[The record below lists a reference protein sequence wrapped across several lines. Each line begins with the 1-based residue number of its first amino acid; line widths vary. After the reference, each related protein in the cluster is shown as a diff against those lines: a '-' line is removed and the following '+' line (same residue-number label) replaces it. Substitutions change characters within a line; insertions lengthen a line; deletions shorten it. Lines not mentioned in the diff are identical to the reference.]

1 MVGTN
6 NSASE
11 KQQAQIPARNN
22 NLSRFV
28 MKKILILLFILF
40 CLVVPGVSGDIVTAK
55 FAAGPGS
62 IETPLQNASVYISEA
77 KVAVAEWNWTSALLI
92 TMRGLAWYPDNA
104 DILCLQGYSYRKMG
118 QYEKS
123 VEIVS
128 KGILLDPKPV
138 RYANRGYGYLA
149 LGNYPAA
156 LTDAETGIALNANYT
171 TNYGVKALALNGMNR
186 NNDALAAI
194 DQALALEPENAH
206 YWHIKGNLLAVNG
219 NCTGA
224 RDTLEKSLAIDSD
237 YNLPYPGFTSARE
250 NLAKLNTSCIPAATQ
265 ARASP
270 SPTKS
275 SPGGIAVVGCMVALL
290 VVGTR
295 K

>member
-1 MVGTN
+1 
-6 NSASE
+6 
-11 KQQAQIPARNN
+11 
-22 NLSRFV
+22 
-28 MKKILILLFILF
+28 MKKILFLICILF
-40 CLVVPGVSGDIVTAK
+40 CITVPAASGDVITAK
-55 FAAGPGS
+55 FAAGPAS
-62 IETPLQNASVYISEA
+62 LETPPQNASVYISEA
-77 KVAVAEWNWTSALLI
+77 KAAVAERNWTSALFI
-92 TMRGLAWYPDNA
+92 TTRGIAWYPDNA

-156 LTDAETGIALNANYT
+156 LADAENGIALNTNYT

-186 NNDALAAI
+186 NNEALAAI
-194 DQALALEPENAH
+194 DKALALVPENAH
-206 YWHIKGNLLAVNG
+206 YWHVKGNLLAANG

-224 RDTLEKSLAIDSD
+224 RETLEKSLAIDSD
-237 YNLPYPGFTSARE
+237 YNLPYPGFPSARE
-250 NLAKLNTSCIPAATQ
+250 DLAELNTRCIAAATQ
-265 ARASP
+265 APVSP
-270 SPTKS
+270 SPTKAS
-275 SPGGIAVVGCMVALL
+275 NGGIAVVGCIVILL
-290 VVGTR
+290 VAGTR

>member
-1 MVGTN
+1 
-6 NSASE
+6 
-11 KQQAQIPARNN
+11 
-22 NLSRFV
+22 
-28 MKKILILLFILF
+28 MKKILLLLCILF
-40 CLVVPGVSGDIVTAK
+40 CLVIPAASGDVITAK

-62 IETPLQNASVYISEA
+62 LEIPPQNASVYISEA
-77 KVAVAEWNWTSALLI
+77 KAAVAERNWTSALFI
-92 TMRGLAWYPDNA
+92 ATRGIASYPDNA

-128 KGILLDPKPV
+128 KAILLDPKPV

-156 LTDAETGIALNANYT
+156 IADTETGIALDANYT
-171 TNYGVKALALNGMNR
+171 TNYGVKALALKGMNR
-186 NNDALAAI
+186 NNDALTAI
-194 DQALALEPENAH
+194 DKALALEPENAH
-206 YWHIKGNLLAVNG
+206 YWHVKGNLLAANG

-224 RDTLEKSLAIDSD
+224 RENLEKSLAIDSD
-237 YNLPYPGFTSARE
+237 YNLPYPGFTSARD
-250 NLAKLNTSCIPAATQ
+250 NLAELNTSCIPTATQ
-265 ARASP
+265 AHANP

-275 SPGGIAVVGCMVALL
+275 SLGEIAVVGCMVAIL
-290 VVGTR
+290 VMGTR

>member
-1 MVGTN
+1 
-6 NSASE
+6 
-11 KQQAQIPARNN
+11 
-22 NLSRFV
+22 
-28 MKKILILLFILF
+28 MKKIFLLLWILF
-40 CLVVPGVSGDIVTAK
+40 CLVIPAASGDAITAK
-55 FAAGPGS
+55 FSAGSGS
-62 IETPLQNASVYISEA
+62 LETPPQNASVYISEA
-77 KVAVAEWNWTSALLI
+77 KAAVAERNWTSALLI
-92 TMRGLAWYPDNA
+92 TARGITWYPDNA

-128 KGILLDPKPV
+128 KAILLDPKPV

-156 LTDAETGIALNANYT
+156 IADTETGIALDANYT
-171 TNYGVKALALNGMNR
+171 TNYGVKALALKGMNR
-186 NNDALAAI
+186 NNDALTAI
-194 DQALALEPENAH
+194 DKALALEPENAH
-206 YWHIKGNLLAVNG
+206 YWHVKGNLLAANG

-224 RDTLEKSLAIDSD
+224 RENLEKFLAIDSD
-237 YNLPYPGFTSARE
+237 YNLPYPGFTNARD
-250 NLAKLNTSCIPAATQ
+250 NLAELNTSCIPTATQ
-265 ARASP
+265 AHANP

-275 SPGGIAVVGCMVALL
+275 SLGGIAVLGCMVALL

>member
-1 MVGTN
+1 
-6 NSASE
+6 
-11 KQQAQIPARNN
+11 
-22 NLSRFV
+22 
-28 MKKILILLFILF
+28 MKKILFLVCILF
-40 CLVVPGVSGDIVTAK
+40 FLVIPAASGDVITAK

-62 IETPLQNASVYISEA
+62 IETPPQNASVYISEA
-77 KVAVAEWNWTSALLI
+77 KAAVAERNWTSALLI
-92 TMRGLAWYPDNA
+92 TTRGLAWYPDNA
-104 DILCLQGYSYRKMG
+104 DILCPQGYSYRKMG

-123 VEIVS
+123 VEIIS
-128 KGILLDPKPV
+128 KAILLDPKPV

-149 LGNYPAA
+149 LGNYSAA
-156 LTDAETGIALNANYT
+156 LSDVETGIALNANYT

-194 DQALALEPENAH
+194 DMALALEPDNAH
-206 YWHIKGNLLAVNG
+206 YWHVKGNLLAANR

-224 RDTLEKSLAIDSD
+224 RENLEKSLAIDSD
-237 YNLPYPGFTSARE
+237 YNLPYPGFPSARE
-250 NLAKLNTSCIPAATQ
+250 NLAELNTSCIPTATQ

-270 SPTKS
+270 SPTKA
-275 SPGGIAVVGCMVALL
+275 SPGGIAAVGCMVALL